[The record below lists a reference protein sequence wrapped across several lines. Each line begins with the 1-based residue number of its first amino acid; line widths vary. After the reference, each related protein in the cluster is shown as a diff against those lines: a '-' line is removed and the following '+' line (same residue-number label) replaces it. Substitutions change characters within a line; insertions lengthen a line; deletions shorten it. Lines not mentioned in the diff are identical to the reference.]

1 METTT
6 FTAVCQRA
14 GRWWAIRIPQIE
26 GLTAQVRSL
35 DQAEMMTRQSI
46 ARTLGVPPETIRV
59 EVHTEASDPVTE
71 AVRAREAARQA
82 AGVAVQATRV
92 AIDSLLREGCT
103 VRDMALLLG
112 LTPGEVAQFVP
123 GAGYE
128 DGTQGATPSPLAP
141 QAG

>member
-59 EVHTEASDPVTE
+59 EVRTEASDPVTE
-71 AVRAREAARQA
+71 ALRAREAARQA
-82 AGVAVQATRV
+82 ADVAVQATRA

-103 VRDMALLLG
+103 VRDMALMLG

-123 GAGYE
+123 GASHE
-128 DGTQGATPSPLAP
+128 DGTRGATPSPLAP